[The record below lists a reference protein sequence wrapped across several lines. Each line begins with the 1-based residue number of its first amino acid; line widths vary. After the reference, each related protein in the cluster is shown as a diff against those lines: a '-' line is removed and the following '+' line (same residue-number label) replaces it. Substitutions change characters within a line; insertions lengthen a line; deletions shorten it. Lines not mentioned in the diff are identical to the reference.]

1 MKKVKKEGE
10 GSNYVS
16 HFIRVQLFRN
26 ILKLTKIKDEDLKS
40 KTGGGVKLCRNIRKQ
55 LNLKINQR

>member
-1 MKKVKKEGE
+1 MKKVKKGK
-10 GSNYVS
+10 GG
-16 HFIRVQLFRN
+16 VQLFRN

-40 KTGGGVKLCRNIRKQ
+40 EKRGEEVKLCRNIPKQ